1 MDYTGQGR
9 EVAWATLDPDPRM
22 VERRPKGFRP
32 GSLAAE
38 CGRRLVC
45 DDKEVDLPMLVRDV
59 MTKNL
64 KTVTPQTGVIEVASL
79 MCLYRFSGLPVVDTG
94 DRLVGIVTEKD
105 VLHRLFPT
113 LEDLRDG
120 MASVDLDEMMGQ
132 YRDVLKLK
140 VNEVMTPSV
149 ISINPDMHLLRG
161 AGVMIRHRFRRI
173 PVVEDGVLVGMLTL
187 GDVHKAIYQ
196 ANVAK
201 ML

>member
-1 MDYTGQGR
+1 MNYAGQGR
-9 EVAWATLDPDPRM
+9 EGAWATLDPAPRM

-32 GSLAAE
+32 GSLATE

-64 KTVTPQTGVIEVASL
+64 KTVTPHTGVIEVASL

-94 DRLVGIVTEKD
+94 NRLVGIVTEKD

-132 YRDVLKLK
+132 YRDVLKLR
-140 VNEVMTPSV
+140 VDEVMTPSV

-173 PVVEDGVLVGMLTL
+173 PVVEDGMLVGMLTL